1 MTVAAGVKMGGHMA
15 WNVSDLW
22 ELRAVQLTAR
32 EETWLSN
39 LLPSEPNPAST
50 LDEFGRAPD
59 RPDEDAA
66 QPTSRFQN
74 SNL

>member
-1 MTVAAGVKMGGHMA
+1 MA
-15 WNVSDLW
+15 WNTSDLW

-39 LLPSEPNPAST
+39 LLPLEPNSAST

-59 RPDEDAA
+59 EAG
-66 QPTSRFQN
+66 
-74 SNL
+74 